1 MFSFIVLEH
10 TFEDPGCKAVTEI
23 KKEDEDQLIIS
34 PLLEEE
40 AMDEGIFR
48 VESEEPFPGWLR
60 IEVEGK
66 KPSYRSPFPRTT
78 ITSAAKLDEFLQKEH
93 SGGRM
98 KDVHRDHF
106 SFKRRLGLRQKLSK
120 APPHET
126 DATHELRDG
135 TIDAMEVEKDKE
147 PRRGVVELLIKTSL
161 SLPF

>member
-1 MFSFIVLEH
+1 
-10 TFEDPGCKAVTEI
+10 
-23 KKEDEDQLIIS
+23 
-34 PLLEEE
+34 
-40 AMDEGIFR
+40 
-48 VESEEPFPGWLR
+48 
-60 IEVEGK
+60 
-66 KPSYRSPFPRTT
+66 
-78 ITSAAKLDEFLQKEH
+78 
-93 SGGRM
+93 M
-98 KDVHRDHF
+98 KDDHRDHF